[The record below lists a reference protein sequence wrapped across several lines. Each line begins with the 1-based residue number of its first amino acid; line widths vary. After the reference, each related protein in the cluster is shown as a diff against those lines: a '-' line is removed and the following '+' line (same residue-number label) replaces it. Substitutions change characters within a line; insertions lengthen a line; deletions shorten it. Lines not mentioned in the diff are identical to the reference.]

1 MRSAVPRALPELSP
15 PCDEIGAKGLLR
27 GMSLM

>member
-1 MRSAVPRALPELSP
+1 MSAVPRALPELSP
-15 PCDEIGAKGLLR
+15 PFDKFGAKGLLR